1 MGFGLR
7 TLSDLYTI
15 GRDVGSRCILVTC
28 GLQTGH
34 DVQLINPSLLNSFYF
49 VILTETDGEEK

>member
-34 DVQLINPSLLNSFYF
+34 DVQLINPSFYF